1 LRLPQDYIGKIDRRI
16 ATSMMGIESMA
27 AAAKTKEDAESVIRR
42 IDSFLEVIAYSQ
54 KKIYLNMQEIRRDF
68 EIKKLSLGF
77 FKTRAKMALDKQR
90 DRQIAEWDR
99 ALSSIEKHIALVKRI
114 RKSVKKRVTA

>member
-16 ATSMMGIESMA
+16 ARSMTGIESMA

-54 KKIYLNMQEIRRDF
+54 KKISLNMQEIRRYF

-77 FKTRAKMALDKQR
+77 FKTRAKIDLDKER
-90 DRQIAEWDR
+90 DRRIAEWGR
-99 ALSSIEKHIALVKRI
+99 VLSSIEKHITLVKRI
-114 RKSVKKRVTA
+114 RKSVKKRLTA